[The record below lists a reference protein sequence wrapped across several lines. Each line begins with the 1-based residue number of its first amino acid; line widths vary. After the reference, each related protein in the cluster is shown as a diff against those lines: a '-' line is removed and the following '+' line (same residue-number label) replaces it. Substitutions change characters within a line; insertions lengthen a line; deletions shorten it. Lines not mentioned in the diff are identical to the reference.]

1 MRCPGCGFKDSR
13 VIDSRPSGD
22 GAQIR
27 RRRVCPECNRRFTT
41 YETFE
46 EAPIVVIKKDGRREE
61 FNRQKVL
68 DGFVKACEKRPIPL
82 SNLENLVD
90 EMIAQVRERKVAE
103 VTVQE
108 IGEMAVNHLLDLD
121 TIAYVRFVSVYR
133 NFDKPE
139 DFLREVEHL
148 FLGNT
153 KKSPIPIQVKRVRD
167 TDVPLPTYA
176 HEGDAGVDLYNAADP
191 ITIKPGERALV
202 PTGLAVAIP
211 AGFELQI
218 RPRSGLAVK
227 HGLTVVNAPGTID
240 SGYRGEIGVIV
251 LNTDKKK
258 SVTLETGERIAQAV
272 LSRCEVIAWEQVEEL
287 TDTVRGEGGFGSTGS
302 KENDQ

>member
-1 MRCPGCGFKDSR
+1 MRCPACGHKDSR

-27 RRRVCPECNRRFTT
+27 RRRVCPICNRRFTT

-61 FNRQKVL
+61 FNKQKVL
-68 DGFVKACEKRPIPL
+68 DGLVKACEKRPIPL
-82 SNLENLVD
+82 SELDNLVD
-90 EMIAQVRERKVAE
+90 EMIAEVRERKMPE
-103 VTVQE
+103 VTVKE
-108 IGEMAVNHLLDLD
+108 IGEMAVTRLLALD

-133 NFDKPE
+133 SFEEPE

-148 FLGNT
+148 FQGD
-153 KKSPIPIQVKRVRD
+153 KRKSPITVQVKRVRD
-167 TDVPLPTYA
+167 TDVPLPSYA
-176 HEGDAGVDLYNAADP
+176 HDGDAGVDLYNADEA

-211 AGFELQI
+211 PGFELQI

-240 SGYRGEIGVIV
+240 AGYRGEIGVIV
-251 LNTDKKK
+251 LNTDKEK
-258 SVTLETGERIAQAV
+258 SITLETGERIAQAV
-272 LSRCEVIAWEQVEEL
+272 LSRCETISWEQVEEL
-287 TDTVRGEGGFGSTGS
+287 TDSGRGDGGFGSTGR
-302 KENDQ
+302 EG